1 MKPIRRSILLPLLCV
16 SIHGLSFA
24 AGTPVLAG
32 TASGIY
38 RVIDGRATLLREAR
52 EVRKILRVG
61 DRWLFLTG
69 AGILESRDLVVFE
82 ERNAGLPVKVVKV
95 PDSGSKKFVREVQEL
110 KDLEVHPD
118 NPEIL
123 VTATRDAVFLSRD
136 GGRSWKS
143 EGMSAAT
150 AGVKAV
156 AVLDLP
162 DETGANRLAIFM
174 SHPIYGVSWKRPD
187 DPKGAWRDIVSG
199 LEKMPTVKWPDEV
212 ADIVATRRDGVL
224 EVLASQTFIP
234 RLYRLD
240 WAALSFAPIWSGA
253 DSLGTVEGLSR
264 GANGVLFAGPG
275 ALMELGLAR
284 QAQSAVTPATIPPT
298 VVAAAVTQTTVTPQ
312 TRSEA
317 TPATDLSSVLAG
329 VPGQLLSAW
338 FPASR
343 SRGRG
348 DVSLSELWLLN
359 PGRRASPYAARA
371 AGRAGNYL
379 PVHQVTTAAG
389 LERHVKTLVDNGL
402 DTIVV
407 DMKDDYGFLRYD
419 AADPLVTRLG
429 KTGKGIDLEAF
440 VKKAKENGLYLVA
453 RIVVFKD
460 RELARHGG
468 GKYAVWD
475 RRENKVWQ
483 GYEFETR
490 KIETTAPSGGETK
503 TETETVRKYYDEFWV
518 DPYSEAVWEYNVAV
532 SKELIARGFDEI
544 QFDYI
549 RFPTDGKNLGD
560 TQYRWQD
567 PGMDKE
573 SALMSFLSYARRE
586 IAAPIS
592 IDIYG
597 ANGWYRTGARTGQDV
612 ELLARYVDAICPMFY
627 PSHFEQGFLAH
638 DPAQDRPYRIFYH
651 GTYRNAVIAR
661 NHVVVRPWAQA
672 FYLNVSYD
680 RAWYGPDYVQRQA
693 FGARDAIGQGY
704 TYWNNSG
711 RYGDLR
717 PRAGTLDP
725 YPWAAPAESPAPAIP
740 FFGERSAR

>member
-1 MKPIRRSILLPLLCV
+1 MKPIRRPILLTLLFC
-16 SIHGLSFA
+16 SLHGVALA
-24 AGTPVLAG
+24 APAPSGIPVLAG
-32 TASGIY
+32 TDAGVF
-38 RVIDGRATLLREAR
+38 RVADGRATMLREAR
-52 EVRKILRVG
+52 EVRKILKAG

-69 AGILESRDLVVFE
+69 SGILESRDLVVFE
-82 ERNAGLPVKVVKV
+82 ERNEGLPVKVVKV
-95 PDSGSKKFVREVQEL
+95 PDQASKRFVREIQEL
-110 KDLEVHPD
+110 KDLEAHPD
-118 NPEIL
+118 NPDIL

-136 GGRSWKS
+136 GGRTWKN

-156 AVLDLP
+156 SVLDLP
-162 DETGANRLAIFM
+162 DPTGANRLTIFM

-187 DPKGAWRDIVSG
+187 EAKSAWRDIVSG
-199 LEKMPTVKWPDEV
+199 LEKMPTIKWPDEV

-240 WAALSFAPIWSGA
+240 WASLSFVPVWSGTDA
-253 DSLGTVEGLSR
+253 LGTVEGLAR
-264 GANGVLFAGPG
+264 GANGVVFSGPG
-275 ALMELGLAR
+275 AVRELGLPPPAP
-284 QAQSAVTPATIPPT
+284 AQSAAAQQPSTAPT
-298 VVAAAVTQTTVTPQ
+298 YSQARAARA
-312 TRSEA
+312 EA
-317 TPATDLSSVLAG
+317 SPATDLSAALAG

-338 FPASR
+338 FPASK

-348 DVSLSELWLLN
+348 ELSLSELWLLN
-359 PGRRASPYAARA
+359 PEKRVSPYAARA
-371 AGRAGNYL
+371 SGRKGNYL
-379 PVHQVTTAAG
+379 PVHQVTTPAG
-389 LERHVKTLVDNGL
+389 LDRHIKTLVDNGL

-407 DMKDDYGFLRYD
+407 DMKDDYGFLRYN

-429 KTGKGIDLEAF
+429 KTGKGIDVEAF
-440 VKKAKENGLYLVA
+440 VKRAKESGIYLVA

-475 RRENKVWQ
+475 RRENKAWQ
-483 GYEFETR
+483 GFEYETR
-490 KIETTAPSGGETK
+490 KIEATAPAGADAK
-503 TETETVRKYYDEFWV
+503 NETETVRKYYDEFWV
-518 DPYSEAVWEYNVAV
+518 DPYSEAVWEYNVAI

-567 PGMDKE
+567 QGMDKE

-627 PSHFEQGFLAH
+627 PSHFEQGFLAQE
-638 DPAQDRPYRIFYH
+638 PAQDRPYRIFYH
-651 GTYRNAVIAR
+651 GSYRNAIIAR

-680 RAWYGPDYVQRQA
+680 RAWYSPDYVQRQA
-693 FGARDAIGQGY
+693 FGARDSLGQGY

-717 PRAGTLDP
+717 PDAGPLAP
-725 YPWAAPAESPAPAIP
+725 YPWPAPAESPAPAIP

>member
-1 MKPIRRSILLPLLCV
+1 MRATHRLILLSLVCRA
-16 SIHGLSFA
+16 FA
-24 AGTPVLAG
+24 EAAFAAPTPAPAGTPILAG
-32 TASGIY
+32 TATGIY
-38 RVIDGRATLLREAR
+38 RVIDGRATSLRETP
-52 EVRKILRVG
+52 EVRKILRAG

-69 AGILESRDLVVFE
+69 VGILESRDLVLFE

-95 PDSGSKKFVREVQEL
+95 PEAGSKRFVREVQEL

-118 NPEIL
+118 NPDIL

-136 GGRSWKS
+136 GGRSWKN

-156 AVLDLP
+156 SVADLP
-162 DETGANRLAIFM
+162 DSTGAARLTIFM

-187 DPKGAWRDIVSG
+187 EEKAAWRDIVTG
-199 LEKMPTVKWPDEV
+199 LEKMPSIKWPDEV
-212 ADIVATRRDGVL
+212 ADIVATRRDGVI
-224 EVLASQTFIP
+224 EILASQTFIP
-234 RLYRLD
+234 RVYRLD
-240 WAALSFAPIWSGA
+240 WPALSFVPVWSGA
-253 DSLGTVEGLSR
+253 DSLGTVESLSR
-264 GANGVLFAGPG
+264 GARGLVFSSPGELRELALPQADDARSPEEKARTARAG
-275 ALMELGLAR
+275 
-284 QAQSAVTPATIPPT
+284 
-298 VVAAAVTQTTVTPQ
+298 
-312 TRSEA
+312 A
-317 TPATDLSSVLAG
+317 TPVTDLASDLSG
-329 VPGQLLSAW
+329 VGGNLLSAW
-338 FPASR
+338 FPAAK

-348 DVSLSELWLLN
+348 DVSLSELWLLK
-359 PGRRASPYAARA
+359 PERRASPYAARA
-371 AGRAGNYL
+371 AGRKGNYL
-379 PVHQVTTAAG
+379 PVHQVTTMSG
-389 LERHVKTLVDNGL
+389 LERHIKTLVDNGL
-402 DTIVV
+402 DTLVV
-407 DMKDDYGFLRYD
+407 DMKDDYGFLRYNST
-419 AADPLVTRLG
+419 DPLVTRLG
-429 KTGKGIDLEAF
+429 KAGKGIDVEAF
-440 VKKAKENGLYLVA
+440 VKKTKESGLYLVA

-475 RRENKVWQ
+475 RRENKAWQ
-483 GYEFETR
+483 GFEYETK
-490 KIETTAPSGGETK
+490 KIETTAGDAA
-503 TETETVRKYYDEFWV
+503 ETETARKYYDEFWV
-518 DPYSEAVWEYNVAV
+518 DPYSEAVWEYNVAI

-627 PSHFEQGFLAH
+627 PSHFEQGFLAQE
-638 DPAQDRPYRIFYH
+638 PAQDRPYRIFYH
-651 GTYRNAVIAR
+651 GSYRNAIIAR
-661 NHVVVRPWAQA
+661 NHIVVRPWAQA

-680 RAWYGPDYVQRQA
+680 RAWYSPDYVQRQA
-693 FGARDAIGQGY
+693 FGARDSINQGY

-711 RYGDLR
+711 RYADLR
-717 PRAGTLDP
+717 PDAGTLAP
-725 YPWAAPAESPAPAIP
+725 YPWTSPNESPSPAIP
-740 FFGERSAR
+740 FFGERGAK